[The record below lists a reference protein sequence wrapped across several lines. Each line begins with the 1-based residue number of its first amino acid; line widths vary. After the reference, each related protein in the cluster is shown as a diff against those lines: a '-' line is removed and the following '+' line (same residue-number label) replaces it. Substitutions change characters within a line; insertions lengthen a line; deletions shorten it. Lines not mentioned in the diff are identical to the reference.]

1 MTTLIR
7 ALVLTLAISGSAAY
21 TQISTGSTQAKTV
34 ATRVNS
40 MPIPTC
46 PPDDANA
53 CGIVQ

>member
-1 MTTLIR
+1 MKTLIR
-7 ALVLTLAISGSAAY
+7 VFVVTLAISGSVAY
-21 TQISTGSTQAKTV
+21 TQISSNNSQANTV

-53 CGIVQ
+53 CGIVR